1 MVPTPTPTPPTP
13 DNFSS
18 PFLQNAVLPSPHPV
32 YAPPTPPNPAADT
45 TPVANQ
51 CTGLNGVMSRASLY
65 YESPLEQLK
74 LKALGEIYRKS
85 ERLPGHQAQLIPKPG
100 EVAACLPKNPKP
112 PRER

>member
-1 MVPTPTPTPPTP
+1 MVPTP
-13 DNFSS
+13 SS
-18 PFLQNAVLPSPHPV
+18 PDSFDNPFLRNAVLPSPHPV
-32 YAPPTPPNPAADT
+32 YAPPTPAADA

-85 ERLPGHQAQLIPKPG
+85 EILPGHQAQLIPKPG